1 MHSLKKT
8 FLIFLLLIVGSA
20 KAQKFELGKVSVAEL
35 EEKEHPKDPSA
46 VAAVLFE
53 KGEVYFEYSE
63 NSGFDMFF
71 KVDARIKIYKN
82 DGYDWANKVIRY
94 YAIGNG
100 KETVSV
106 DDAATFNLV
115 AGKIEKTK
123 LKGDGAF
130 DNKINKYW
138 SEKKLAFPNVKEG
151 SVIEYSY
158 TIKSPNFARMRQ
170 WQFQTSVPVNYS
182 EFVTRVPEY
191 FVFSQNQ
198 RGSIFP
204 KTVVEKRQK
213 SINFTSKERSGGL
226 TTNTTYSF
234 DKVTYEE
241 TKTTYTAEHLPA
253 MKEEAYVN
261 NINNYTASISHE
273 LSMTKFPNMPFKN
286 FSTNWDA
293 VVKEIYNYED
303 FGPELGKTGYF
314 EEAITN
320 LTKGLSND
328 EMIPAI
334 FGYVKSNIKWDGYY
348 GYSCGDGV
356 KAAYKNKT
364 GNVAEVNLM
373 LTAMLRYAGLNA
385 NPVLVSTRSN
395 GIAYFPNRTAYNYVI
410 AAVETPD
417 GLVLLDATDNFA
429 LPNIL
434 PTRDLNWF
442 GRLIRK
448 DGTSMQVDLVP
459 KRMSRKINY
468 ISAVILSDGSAEG
481 KIRRQYTD
489 YEALAYR
496 AKAVGANM
504 ESFVESIENENNAIE
519 ISGYTRENDLD
530 LSKPLM
536 ESFGFKDTNSSEN
549 INGKLYVSPLMFLTA
564 TENPFKQEKREYP
577 IDYGYPTEVKYSIS
591 LELPKGYAVESLPK
605 PINLV
610 TGDDIGSFK
619 YNISN
624 VEDKIQLSVS
634 AAINFAIVPAE
645 YYEVLKD
652 FYQKMI
658 EKESEK
664 IVLVKL

>member
-1 MHSLKKT
+1 MHLLKKVT
-8 FLIFLLLIVGSA
+8 LILLLLVVGSA
-20 KAQKFELGKVSVAEL
+20 KAQKFELGKVSIAEL
-35 EEKEHPKDPSA
+35 EEKAHPADPSA
-46 VAAVLFE
+46 SAAVLFE

-63 NSGFDMFF
+63 NSGFDMFLVV
-71 KVDARIKIYKN
+71 KSRIKIYKKE
-82 DGYDWANKVIRY
+82 GYEWANKQIRY
-94 YAIGNG
+94 YAMGNG
-100 KETVSV
+100 KETVSIE
-106 DDAATFNLV
+106 DAATFNLV
-115 AGKIEKTK
+115 GGKIEKTK
-123 LKGDGAF
+123 LKSDGEF

-151 SVIEYSY
+151 SIIEYSY
-158 TIKSPNFARMRQ
+158 KIKSPNYARMRE
-170 WQFQTSVPVNYS
+170 WQFQTSIPVNHS

-204 KTVVEKRQK
+204 KTVVEKSQK
-213 SINFTSKERSGGL
+213 SINFTSKERSPGR
-226 TTNTTYSF
+226 NTTYSF
-234 DKVTYEE
+234 DKVMYEE
-241 TKTTYTAEHLPA
+241 TKTTYTAKDLPA

-273 LSMTKFPNMPFKN
+273 LSMTRFPNAPFKN
-286 FSTNWDA
+286 YSTNWDA
-293 VVKEIYNYED
+293 VVKEIYNYDD

-320 LTKGLSND
+320 LTKGMSND
-328 EMIPAI
+328 EMIPVI
-334 FGYVKSNIKWDGYY
+334 HNFVQTNIKWDGYY
-348 GYSCGDGV
+348 GYSCNDGV

-364 GNVAEVNLM
+364 GNVAEINLM

-417 GLVLLDATDNFA
+417 GLVLLDATDKFA

-448 DGTSMQVDLVP
+448 DGTSMEVNLTP
-459 KRMSRKINY
+459 KRMSREINY
-468 ISAVILSDGSAEG
+468 LSAVIQPDGSAEG

-489 YEALAYR
+489 YEALEYR
-496 AKAVGANM
+496 AKAVGANK
-504 ESFVESIENENNAIE
+504 ESFIESIENENHAIE
-519 ISGYTRENDLD
+519 ISDYTRENDLV
-530 LSKPLM
+530 LNKPLL
-536 ESFGFKDTNSSEN
+536 ESFSFKDVKTSEN
-549 INGKLYVSPLMFLTA
+549 INGKLYVSPLLFLTA

-577 IDYGYPTEVKYSIS
+577 IDYGYPTEVKYTVS
-591 LELPKGYAVESLPK
+591 LELPQGYTVESLPK

-619 YNISN
+619 YSIAN
-624 VEDKIQLSVS
+624 VENKIQLSVS
-634 AAINFAIVPAE
+634 ATINFAIVSAE

-664 IVLVKL
+664 IVLAKS

>member
-8 FLIFLLLIVGSA
+8 ILILLLLVVGSA
-20 KAQKFELGKVSVAEL
+20 KAQKFELGKVSIAEL
-35 EEKEHPKDPSA
+35 EEKSHPKDPSA
-46 VAAVLFE
+46 VASVLFE
-53 KGEVYFEYSE
+53 KGEVFFEYSE
-63 NSGFDMFF
+63 NSGFDMFLVV
-71 KVDARIKIYKN
+71 KTRVKIYKKE
-82 DGYDWANKVIRY
+82 GYDWANKMIRY
-94 YAIGNG
+94 YAVGDS
-100 KETVSV
+100 KETISV

-123 LKGDGAF
+123 LKGDGEF

-151 SVIEYSY
+151 SIIEYSY
-158 TIKSPNFARMRQ
+158 KIKSPNYARMRE
-170 WQFQTSVPVNYS
+170 WQFQTSIPVNYS

-204 KTVVEKRQK
+204 KTVVEKMQK
-213 SINFTSKERSGGL
+213 SINFTSKERSAGL
-226 TTNTTYSF
+226 VTNTTYSY
-234 DKVTYEE
+234 DKVMYEE
-241 TKTTYTAEHLPA
+241 TKTTYTAEDLPA

-261 NINNYTASISHE
+261 NIRNYTASISNE
-273 LSMTKFPNMPFKN
+273 LSMTKFPNVPFKN
-286 FSTNWDA
+286 YSTNWDA

-320 LTKGLSND
+320 LTKGMSGD
-328 EMIPAI
+328 DMIPAI
-334 FGYVKSNIKWDGYY
+334 LGYVKSNIKWDGYY
-348 GYSCGDGV
+348 GYSCNDGV

-364 GNVAEVNLM
+364 GNVAEINLM
-373 LTAMLRYAGLNA
+373 LTAMLRYAGINA

-417 GLVLLDATDNFA
+417 GLVLMDATDQFA

-448 DGTSMQVDLVP
+448 DGTSLQVDLMP
-459 KRMSRKINY
+459 KRMSREISY
-468 ISAVILSDGSAEG
+468 ISAVIQPDGSAEG

-489 YEALAYR
+489 YEALEYR
-496 AKAVGANM
+496 AKAVGANT
-504 ESFVESIENENNAIE
+504 ESFVESIENENNGIE
-519 ISGYTRENDLD
+519 ISGYTRDNDLD
-530 LSKPLM
+530 LYKPLT
-536 ESFGFKDTNSSEN
+536 ESFSFKDTKTTEN
-549 INGKLYVSPLMFLTA
+549 INGKLYVSPMLFLTS
-564 TENPFKQEKREYP
+564 TENPFKLEKREYP

-591 LELPKGYAVESLPK
+591 IELPKGYTVESLPK

-624 VEDKIQLSVS
+624 VENKIQLSVS
-634 AAINFAIVPAE
+634 ATINFAIVSAE
-645 YYEVLKD
+645 YYDILKD

-658 EKESEK
+658 EKETEK
-664 IVLVKL
+664 IVLVKS